1 MYRPSLR
8 EQIVSAVR
16 SSAEG
21 EIQKARANVEVYLQ
35 SPVGIGEHPD
45 VLCAIQDQLDIIASN
60 EERLQVIDK
69 HFDINETGF

>member
-45 VLCAIQDQLDIIASN
+45 VLGAIQDQLDIIASN

>member
-45 VLCAIQDQLDIIASN
+45 VLGAIQDQLDIIASN
-60 EERLQVIDK
+60 VERLQVIDK